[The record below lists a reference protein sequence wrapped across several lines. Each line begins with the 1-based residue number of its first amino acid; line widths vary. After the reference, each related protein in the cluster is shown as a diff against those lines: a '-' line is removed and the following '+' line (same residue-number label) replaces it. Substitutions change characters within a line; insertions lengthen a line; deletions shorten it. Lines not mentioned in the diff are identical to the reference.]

1 MATNGRLHIIG
12 MQGGTK
18 GQLNIGTLMGKR
30 GSVVSNSL
38 RARPVEE
45 KAAICARVVSSVWPM
60 IESGA
65 IVLPTATTFPFT
77 EAAAAHARL
86 ESGDHLGKI
95 ILTA

>member
-1 MATNGRLHIIG
+1 
-12 MQGGTK
+12 
-18 GQLNIGTLMGKR
+18 
-30 GSVVSNSL
+30 
-38 RARPVEE
+38 
-45 KAAICARVVSSVWPM
+45 M

-65 IVLPTATTFPFT
+65 IVLPTPTTFPFT